1 MIYENR
7 FARPVPRAVFLR
19 RMAAHFGVATALVV
33 LSIAAGMGGY
43 HHFEKLGWRDA
54 FLNAAMLLGG
64 EGPVESPSSPAG
76 KVFAG
81 VYALYSGL
89 VFVVVVGVI
98 LTPVLHRTLHKFH
111 WEGEDEKPDS

>member
-1 MIYENR
+1 MIYESR

-19 RMAAHFGVATALVV
+19 RLAAL
-33 LSIAAGMGGY
+33 
-43 HHFEKLGWRDA
+43 
-54 FLNAAMLLGG
+54 
-64 EGPVESPSSPAG
+64 
-76 KVFAG
+76 
-81 VYALYSGL
+81 YALYSGL

>member
-1 MIYENR
+1 VIYENR
-7 FARPVPRAVFLR
+7 FARPVSRAVFLR
-19 RMAAHFGVATALVV
+19 RLAAHFAVASALVL
-33 LSIAAGMGGY
+33 LSIAVGMVGY
-43 HHFEKLGWRDA
+43 HHLEKLGWRDA

-64 EGPVESPSSPAG
+64 EGPVESPSSRGG

-81 VYALYSGL
+81 LYALYSGL

-111 WEGEDEKPDS
+111 WEGEDDKP